1 MGMFKSKKVVVQPAQ
16 KDMEEEK
23 EEAKASKARL
33 LATEGQNKGA
43 ELNQA
48 QGTSIRKVFGN

>member
-48 QGTSIRKVFGN
+48 QGTSIRKVF